1 MGAPKGKPHRKFT
14 QAEKLAYISEFQDAH
29 ISQSKF
35 AKEHRLNLS
44 MFERWM
50 KEYAE
55 QGEAGLASHRDR
67 CDNRYAALHTSKTLD
82 EMGQL
87 QLRMAKLESDVAR
100 LKKGYRVKGSG
111 SQKEF
116 VTGRQEF
123 QIIEDLRSK
132 YPVKL
137 GCLYGKLTME
147 GAFALPLAA
156 ILEGKCVRTNNTVLI
171 CSGGNIDQ
179 TLFEKCLAVEL

>member
-14 QAEKLAYISEFQDAH
+14 QAEKLAYISEYQDAH

-35 AKEHRLNLS
+35 AKEHGLNLS

-55 QGEAGLASHRDR
+55 QGEVGLASHR
-67 CDNRYAALHTSKTLD
+67 NRYAALHTSKTLD

-87 QLRMAKLESDVAR
+87 QLRMAKLEAAVAR

-116 VTGRQEF
+116 VTGSGKSF
-123 QIIEDLRSK
+123 RSSK
-132 YPVKL
+132 
-137 GCLYGKLTME
+137 
-147 GAFALPLAA
+147 
-156 ILEGKCVRTNNTVLI
+156 I
-171 CSGGNIDQ
+171 
-179 TLFEKCLAVEL
+179 

>member
-14 QAEKLAYISEFQDAH
+14 QAEKLAYISEYQDAH

-35 AKEHRLNLS
+35 AKEHGLNLS

-50 KEYAE
+50 KEYGE

-67 CDNRYAALHTSKTLD
+67 CGKTLD

-87 QLRMAKLESDVAR
+87 QLRMAKLEADVAR
-100 LKKGYRVKGSG
+100 LNKGYRVKGSG

-116 VTGRQEF
+116 VTGSGKSF
-123 QIIEDLRSK
+123 RSSK
-132 YPVKL
+132 
-137 GCLYGKLTME
+137 
-147 GAFALPLAA
+147 
-156 ILEGKCVRTNNTVLI
+156 I
-171 CSGGNIDQ
+171 
-179 TLFEKCLAVEL
+179 

>member
-14 QAEKLAYISEFQDAH
+14 QAKKLAYISEFQDAH

-35 AKEHRLNLS
+35 AKEHGLNLS

-50 KEYAE
+50 KEYGE

-67 CDNRYAALHTSKTLD
+67 CGNRYAALHTSKTLD

-87 QLRMAKLESDVAR
+87 QLRMTKLEADVAR

-116 VTGRQEF
+116 VTGSGKSF
-123 QIIEDLRSK
+123 RSSK
-132 YPVKL
+132 
-137 GCLYGKLTME
+137 
-147 GAFALPLAA
+147 
-156 ILEGKCVRTNNTVLI
+156 I
-171 CSGGNIDQ
+171 
-179 TLFEKCLAVEL
+179 